1 MYFINTSSG
10 MGRPAFVPYFKLLKG
25 VCQRI
30 LLRNALTRKQIIM
43 RINLVAILITM
54 SLTQA
59 AASSFGQLV
68 TLYKRDASLNE
79 VLKTIRSQTN
89 YTFLYNSGLLKNAQ
103 PVSVSLE
110 KATLEEALNAC
121 FENQNLTFKII
132 EKTVLIKRK
141 EIGIL
146 DKVANYLNAIDVKG
160 KVLDE
165 DGKPLPGATVQ
176 VKNTTKTVLT
186 NEKGE
191 FELKGVDEKAT
202 LVISFVGYTSKQ
214 VPVNQTSPLLVSL
227 QPNPSE
233 LAEVNVAV
241 GYGAVRKRDLT
252 GSVSLVNVEE
262 MQKQPA
268 FSLDVALAGRAPG
281 VMVVKSSG
289 APGADAS
296 IRIRGASSVFGVNEP
311 LYVID
316 GVPIQI
322 GQGMGQDAFRSSKS
336 FQVSPLAAINP
347 EDIERID
354 ILKDASGTAI
364 YGSRGANG
372 VILVTTKRGK
382 GKPSLTLSYT
392 GMTDRFIKD
401 FDMLSSDEL
410 FQVATQAYKNAG
422 STIPADFIKYKG
434 VSTDWRKL
442 VTRNSYSN
450 MLNLGVSG
458 GLGDGQTNYAFSA
471 SMNNQAGVIKA
482 SGIDRYNIRGNIESE
497 VVKSV
502 KAGMNI
508 NYAKNISNGASS
520 TFYYNIA
527 SYRPDI
533 PVFDSKGR
541 YAVYTDSIQS
551 NPVARTLYTDNLK
564 GDNLLASMFAEVR
577 PLEFL
582 RLRST
587 LSYNQTDN
595 TTVNYT
601 PSFDPFEIK
610 NGRTGS
616 RKDISYKFNSLIFDN
631 TATVDKFFGKHYLN
645 AMLGASYTSDK
656 VNTMSLESTGFPD
669 DFVLN
674 NLGSAKSIQSHPS
687 GGTLSGLES
696 YFARANYNYNGKYYL
711 TLTARSDKSTKFGP
725 NNQWGFFPSG
735 AFSWRIS
742 EEPFLK
748 KYNWISDLKFRAS
761 TGKTG
766 SANLADFLYAT
777 FFSTNVSGYSAFHN
791 GQNGVILESTPNPS
805 IRWESTNQTDMGLD
819 FAFLDNKI
827 RGSVDVYRKYTKDL
841 LLNVAIPFETG
852 TRSQTLNVGD
862 ISNKGFEFV
871 IGADVIN
878 QGKFKYT
885 TDINF
890 NKNIG
895 RLEKLN
901 AGAATALNDF
911 KEGDLLGTVFGYRV
925 AGIFQTQAEIT
936 ALNQASPNNKL
947 YQSAKTGPGDFK
959 FVDVN
964 GDGYIS
970 DKDRTKLG
978 NSEPKFFGG
987 WNHVLRYA
995 GLEGSFLFYF
1005 SYGQKLQN
1013 GAKASSGIYNSNKNY
1028 YRSVLNGWS
1037 EDNKNTDLPRN
1048 VYLDPNQN
1056 ARTSDYFV
1064 EDGSFLKLKNVQVA
1078 YYINP
1083 AKWTKQQVRQIKL
1096 YAGVTNLF
1104 ILTKYDG
1111 PDPENGTSTGSGLL
1125 AGGYD
1130 SGIYPSTRTFN
1141 FGFNIIF

>member
-1 MYFINTSSG
+1 MYFINTSNG
-10 MGRPAFVPYFKLLKG
+10 TGRPAFAPYFKLLKG
-25 VCQRI
+25 VTQRF
-30 LLRNALTRKQIIM
+30 LLMNTLTRKQIIM

-54 SLTQA
+54 SLMQA

-68 TLYKRDASLNE
+68 TLHKRDASLND
-79 VLKTIRSQTN
+79 VLKTIRNQTN

-110 KATLEEALNAC
+110 KATLEEALKAC

-132 EKTVLIKRK
+132 EKTVLVKRK
-141 EIGIL
+141 EIGFL
-146 DKVANYLNAIDVKG
+146 DKVASYLNAIVVKG
-160 KVLDE
+160 KVTDE
-165 DGKPLPGATVQ
+165 GGGPLPGATVQ
-176 VKNTTKTVLT
+176 VKGT
-186 NEKGE
+186 NKMAFTNSKGE
-191 FELKGVDEKAT
+191 FTLNGVEEESV
-202 LVISFVGYTSKQ
+202 LVISYVGYAPK
-214 VPVNQTSPLLVSL
+214 
-227 QPNPSE
+227 E
-233 LAEVNVAV
+233 LKARKDLGAVVLKMADGQLEEVNVAV

-252 GSVSLVNVEE
+252 GAVSLVNVEE

-289 APGADAS
+289 APGADAT

-322 GQGMGQDAFRSSKS
+322 GQGNGSDTYRSTKS
-336 FQVSPLAAINP
+336 FQISPLAAINP

-372 VILVTTKRGK
+372 VILVTTKKGK
-382 GKPSLTLSYT
+382 GKPSLTLSYQ
-392 GMTDRFIKD
+392 GMTDRFVKD
-401 FDMLSSDEL
+401 FDMLTSDEL
-410 FQVATQAYKNAG
+410 FQVASTAYKNAG
-422 STIPADFIKYKG
+422 TVFPADFLQYKG

-442 VTRNSYSN
+442 VTRNSYSS
-450 MLNLGVSG
+450 MLNLGLRG
-458 GLGDGQTNYAFSA
+458 GIGNGQTNYAFSA
-471 SMNNQAGVIKA
+471 SMNNQAGVIKR
-482 SGIDRYNIRGNIESE
+482 SNIDRYNIRGNIESE
-497 VVKSV
+497 IVKTV
-502 KAGMNI
+502 KAGANI

-520 TFYYNIA
+520 TYYYNIA

-533 PVFDSKGR
+533 PVFDGNGK
-541 YAVYTDSIQS
+541 YATTIDSVQG
-551 NPVARTLYTDNLK
+551 NPVAKLLYTDKLT
-564 GDNLLASMFAEVR
+564 GDNLMTSLFAEAR
-577 PLEFL
+577 PFEFL

-587 LSYNQTDN
+587 ISYNQTDN
-595 TTVNYT
+595 ITVNYT
-601 PSFDPFEIK
+601 PGFDPFEIK
-610 NGRTGS
+610 NGRKGS
-616 RKDISYKFNSLIFDN
+616 RKDNNTKFSSLIFDN

-645 AMLGASYTSDK
+645 AMIGASYTSDK
-656 VNTMSLESTGFPD
+656 SNSTNLESVNFPD

-674 NLGSAKSIQSHPS
+674 NLGSAGSIQGYGS
-687 GGTLSGLES
+687 GGSVSGLES
-696 YFARANYNYNGKYYL
+696 YFARANYNYNGKYYF
-711 TLTARSDKSTKFGP
+711 TFTARSDKSTKFGP

-748 KYNWISDLKFRAS
+748 KYQWISDLKFRAS

-766 SANLADFLYAT
+766 AANLGDFLYRT
-777 FFSTNVSGYSAFHN
+777 FFSSTGSSTSFYN
-791 GQNGVILESTPNPS
+791 GQNGVILNGVPNPS
-805 IRWESTNQTDMGLD
+805 IRWESTTQTDMGLD
-819 FAFLDNKI
+819 FAFFNNKL
-827 RGSVDVYRKYTKDL
+827 RGAVDVYRKYTRDL

-852 TRSQTLNVGD
+852 ASTQTINVGD

-871 IGADVIN
+871 IGADIIN
-878 QGKFKYT
+878 QGKFRYT

-890 NKNIG
+890 NMNVG

-901 AGAATALNDF
+901 SGKATALNDF
-911 KEGDLLGTVFGYRV
+911 KEGDVLGSVFGYRV
-925 AGIFQTQAEIT
+925 AGIFQTQDEIN
-936 ALNQASPNNKL
+936 ALNQASPTKL
-947 YQSAKTGPGDFK
+947 YQAAKTAPGDFK

-964 GDGYIS
+964 GDGRIS
-970 DKDRTKLG
+970 DSDRVKLG
-978 NSEPKFFGG
+978 NAEPKFFGG
-987 WNHVLRYA
+987 WNHVLRYG

-1005 SYGQKLQN
+1005 ACGQKLQN
-1013 GAKASSGIYNSNKNY
+1013 APKASAGIYTTNKNY
-1028 YRSVLNGWS
+1028 YRSLLNGWS

-1048 VYLDPNQN
+1048 VFGDPNQN
-1056 ARTSDYFV
+1056 ARTSDYFI
-1064 EDGSFLKLKNVQVA
+1064 EDGSFLKLKNVQIA

-1083 AKWTKQQVRQIKL
+1083 AKWMKQQVNQIKL
-1096 YAGVTNLF
+1096 YAGVSNLF
-1104 ILTKYDG
+1104 ILTRYDG
-1111 PDPENGTSTGSGLL
+1111 PDPENSTSTGAGLI

>member
-1 MYFINTSSG
+1 MYFINTSRG
-10 MGRPAFVPYFKLLKG
+10 MDKPWFALL
-25 VCQRI
+25 
-30 LLRNALTRKQIIM
+30 NPTTRRRIIM
-43 RINLVAILITM
+43 RINLIAILITM
-54 SLTQA
+54 TLMQA
-59 AASSFGQLV
+59 AASSFGQYV
-68 TLYKRDASLNE
+68 TLHKRDADLNE
-79 VLKTIRSQTN
+79 VLKTIRNQTN
-89 YTFLYNSGLLKNAQ
+89 YTFLYNSKLLKGAK
-103 PVSVSLE
+103 PVSLNLD
-110 KATLEEALNAC
+110 KATLEEALKAC
-121 FENQNLTFKII
+121 FENQDLTFKIV
-132 EKTVLIKRK
+132 EKTVLVKKK
-141 EIGIL
+141 EAGFMDRI
-146 DKVANYLNAIDVKG
+146 VNYLTAIDVRG

-165 DGKPLPGATVQ
+165 NGLPLPGATVH
-176 VKNTTKTVLT
+176 VKNTTKTLLT
-186 NEKGE
+186 DENGQ
-191 FELKGVDEKAT
+191 FTLKGIDGKAI
-202 LVISFVGYTSKQ
+202 LVVSFVGYTSKE
-214 VPVNQTSPLLVSL
+214 VAVNGASTMLIRL

-233 LAEVNVAV
+233 LAEVQVAV
-241 GYGAVRKRDLT
+241 GYGVVKKRDLT
-252 GSVSLVNVEE
+252 GAVSLVNVDE

-316 GVPIQI
+316 GVPIQL
-322 GQGMGQDAFRSSKS
+322 GLGNGSEAYRSTKS
-336 FQVSPLAAINP
+336 FQISPLASINP

-382 GKPSLTLSYT
+382 GKPTLTLSYQ

-422 STIPADFIKYKG
+422 TAFPADFIKYKG

-450 MLNLGVSG
+450 MLNLGLRG
-458 GLGDGQTNYAFSA
+458 GLGNGQTNYSFSA

-482 SGIDRYNIRGNIESE
+482 SSVDRYNIRGNIESE

-502 KAGMNI
+502 KAGANI
-508 NYAKNISNGASS
+508 NFTKNISKGASS
-520 TFYYNIA
+520 TFYTNIA

-533 PVFDSKGR
+533 PVFDQNGR
-541 YAVYTDSIQS
+541 YAVYIDSVQA
-551 NPVARTLYTDNLK
+551 NPVAKTLYTDKLT
-564 GDNLLASMFAEVR
+564 GDNLMASMFAEAR
-577 PLEFL
+577 PFEFL
-582 RLRST
+582 RIRST

-595 TTVNYT
+595 ITLSYT

-610 NGRTGS
+610 NKRTGT
-616 RKDISYKFNSLIFDN
+616 RKDINYKFSSMIFDN

-645 AMLGASYTSDK
+645 AMVGAAFTADR
-656 VNTMSLESTGFPD
+656 VNTSSFETTGFPD
-669 DFVLN
+669 DNILN
-674 NLGSAKSIQSHPS
+674 NLGSAQSMQSYKSD
-687 GGTLSGLES
+687 GTLNGLES
-696 YFARANYNYNGKYYL
+696 YFARANYNYNGRYYL
-711 TLTARSDKSTKFGP
+711 TFTARMDKSPKFGP
-725 NNQWGFFPSG
+725 NNRWASFPS
-735 AFSWRIS
+735 AAVAWRAS
-742 EEPFLK
+742 EESFLK
-748 KYNWISDLKFRAS
+748 KYTWISDLKLRAS
-761 TGKTG
+761 TGRTG
-766 SANLADFLYAT
+766 SANLNDFYFRTYFGTAGSNYT
-777 FFSTNVSGYSAFHN
+777 FHN
-791 GQNGVILESTPNPS
+791 GQNGVVLSTVPNPS
-805 IRWESTNQTDMGLD
+805 IRWETTTQTDIGLD
-819 FAFLDNKI
+819 FAFLNNKI

-841 LLNVAIPFETG
+841 LLSVPIPFETG
-852 TRSQTLNVGD
+852 FPKVDYNVGD
-862 ISNKGFEFV
+862 MSNKGFEFV
-871 IGADVIN
+871 IGADIVTR
-878 QGKFKYT
+878 GKFKYT

-890 NKNIG
+890 NKNVG

-901 AGAATALNDF
+901 GGVANSLRDF
-911 KEGDLLGTVFGYRV
+911 KEGDLLGTVKGYKV
-925 AGIFQTQAEIT
+925 AGIFQSQAEIN
-936 ALNQASPNNKL
+936 ALNQASPNNNT
-947 YQSAKTGPGDFK
+947 YQNAKTAPGDFK

-970 DKDRTKLG
+970 DKDFVKLG
-978 NSEPKFFGG
+978 SAEPKFFGG

-1013 GAKASSGIYNSNKNY
+1013 GAKSSLGIYSSNKNY

-1037 EDNKNTDLPRN
+1037 EENKNTDQPRN
-1048 VYLDPNQN
+1048 VFNDPTQN
-1056 ARTSDYFV
+1056 GRASDYFIQ
-1064 EDGSFLKLKNVQVA
+1064 DGSFLKLKNVQVA

-1083 AKWTKQQVRQIKL
+1083 AKWMKQQVNQIKV

>member
-10 MGRPAFVPYFKLLKG
+10 MDKPRF
-25 VCQRI
+25 
-30 LLRNALTRKQIIM
+30 ALMKPTTRRQIIM
-43 RINLVAILITM
+43 RINLIAVLITM
-54 SLTQA
+54 TLMQA
-59 AASSFGQLV
+59 AASSFGQYV
-68 TLYKRDASLNE
+68 TLHKKDADLNE

-89 YTFLYNSGLLKNAQ
+89 YTFLYNSKLLKGAK
-103 PVSVSLE
+103 PVSLNLE
-110 KATLEEALNAC
+110 KATLEEALKAC
-121 FENQNLTFKII
+121 FENQDLTFKIV
-132 EKTVLIKRK
+132 EKTVLVKKK
-141 EIGIL
+141 EVGFL
-146 DKVANYLNAIDVKG
+146 DHVVNYLNAIDVRG

-165 DGKPLPGATVQ
+165 EGHPLPGATVN

-191 FELKGVDEKAT
+191 FELKGIDEKAV

-214 VPVNQTSPLLVSL
+214 VPVSEASPLLVRL
-227 QPNPSE
+227 QPNPAE
-233 LAEVNVAV
+233 LAEVQVAV
-241 GYGAVRKRDLT
+241 GYGAVKKRDLT
-252 GSVSLVNVEE
+252 GAVSLVNVEE

-322 GQGMGQDAFRSSKS
+322 GQGMGQEAYRSSKS
-336 FQVSPLAAINP
+336 FQMSPLAAINP

-382 GKPSLTLSYT
+382 GKPTLTLSYQ
-392 GMTDRFIKD
+392 GMTDRFVKD
-401 FDMLSSDEL
+401 FDMLNSDEL

-422 STIPADFIKYKG
+422 TTFPADFIKYKG

-450 MLNLGVSG
+450 MLNLGLRG

-471 SMNNQAGVIKA
+471 TLNNQAGVIKG
-482 SGIDRYNIRGNIESE
+482 SSVDRYNIRGNIESE

-502 KAGMNI
+502 KAGANI
-508 NYAKNISNGASS
+508 NYTKNISNGASS

-533 PVFDSKGR
+533 PVFDNNGR
-541 YAVYTDSIQS
+541 YAVYTDSVQA
-551 NPVARTLYTDNLK
+551 NPVAKTLYTDKLT
-564 GDNLLASMFAEVR
+564 GDNLMASMFAEAR
-577 PLEFL
+577 LFDFL

-595 TTVNYT
+595 ITVNYT

-610 NGRTGS
+610 NKRTGS
-616 RKDISYKFNSLIFDN
+616 RKDINYKFNSLIFDN

-645 AMLGASYTSDK
+645 AMVGASYTSDK
-656 VNTMSLESTGFPD
+656 VSTMNLESVNFPD

-674 NLGSAKSIQSHPS
+674 NLGSAQSIQSYPT
-687 GGTLSGLES
+687 GGSVSGLES

-711 TLTARSDKSTKFGP
+711 TLTARTDKSTKFGP
-725 NNQWGFFPSG
+725 NNRWGFFPSG
-735 AFSWRIS
+735 AFAWRIS

-748 KYNWISDLKFRAS
+748 DYHWISDLKFRAS

-777 FFSTNVSGYSAFHN
+777 FFSSVVPNYSSFHN
-791 GQNGVILESTPNPS
+791 GQNGVILNSTPNPS
-805 IRWESTNQTDMGLD
+805 IRWETTTQTDMGLD
-819 FAFLDNKI
+819 FSFLNNKI

-852 TRSQTLNVGD
+852 SRSQTLNVGD

-871 IGADVIN
+871 IGADIITR
-878 QGKFKYT
+878 GKFKYT

-890 NKNIG
+890 NKNVG

-901 AGAATALNDF
+901 KGAANALNNF

-947 YQSAKTGPGDFK
+947 YQAVKTAPGDFK
-959 FVDVN
+959 FVDIN

-970 DKDRTKLG
+970 EKEDGRVNLG
-978 NSEPKFFGG
+978 SAEPKFFGG
-987 WNHVLRYA
+987 WNHVLRY
-995 GLEGSFLFYF
+995 GQVETSLLFYF
-1005 SYGQKLQN
+1005 AYGQKLQN
-1013 GAKASSGIYNSNKNY
+1013 GPKASAGIFNTNKNY

-1048 VYLDPNQN
+1048 VFGDPNQN
-1056 ARTSDYFV
+1056 ARTSDYFI

-1078 YYINP
+1078 YYVNP
-1083 AKWTKQQVRQIKL
+1083 AKWTKQQVNQIKL
-1096 YAGVTNLF
+1096 YAGVSNLF
-1104 ILTKYDG
+1104 VLTKYDG

-1125 AGGYD
+1125 AGGFD

>member
-1 MYFINTSSG
+1 MYFINTSNG
-10 MGRPAFVPYFKLLKG
+10 MDRPCFVPYFKVLKG
-25 VCQRI
+25 VFQRV
-30 LLRNALTRKQIIM
+30 LRMNTLTRKQIIM

-54 SLTQA
+54 SLMQA
-59 AASSFGQLV
+59 SASSFGQSV
-68 TLYKRDASLNE
+68 TLHKRDASLNE
-79 VLKTIRSQTN
+79 VLKMIKKQTN
-89 YTFLYNSGLLKNAQ
+89 YTFLYSSELLKDAKT
-103 PVSVSLE
+103 VSVYLD
-110 KATLEEALNAC
+110 KATLEEALKASL
-121 FENQNLTFKII
+121 ENQNLTFKII
-132 EKTVLIKRK
+132 DKTVLLKKK
-141 EIGIL
+141 EFGLL
-146 DKVANYLNAIDVKG
+146 DKVANYLSAIDLRG

-165 DGKPLPGATVQ
+165 DGKPLPGATVH
-176 VKNTTKTVLT
+176 VKNTNKTVLT
-186 NEKGE
+186 NGNGE

-202 LVISFVGYTSKQ
+202 LVVSFVGYNSKQ
-214 VPVNQTSPLLVSL
+214 VPVNEASPLVIRL

-233 LAEVNVAV
+233 LAEVEVAV
-241 GYGAVRKRDLT
+241 GYGAVKKRDLT
-252 GSVSLVNVEE
+252 GSVSLVNVDE

-316 GVPIQI
+316 GVPIQL
-322 GQGMGQDAFRSSKS
+322 GLGNSSAAFLTTKS
-336 FQVSPLAAINP
+336 FQTSPLASINP
-347 EDIERID
+347 DDIERID

-382 GKPSLTLSYT
+382 GKPSLTLSYQ
-392 GMTDRFIKD
+392 GMTDKFIKD
-401 FDMLSSDEL
+401 FDMLTSDEF
-410 FQVATQAYKNAG
+410 FQVASQAYKNAG
-422 STIPADFIKYKG
+422 TTFPADFLQNKG

-442 VTRNSYSN
+442 VTRNSYSH
-450 MLNLGVSG
+450 MLSLGLSG
-458 GLGDGQTNYAFSA
+458 ALSNGLTNYSFSA

-482 SGIDRYNIRGNIESE
+482 SSIDRYNLRGNIESE

-508 NYAKNISNGASS
+508 NYTKNISNGAAS

-533 PVFDSKGR
+533 PVFDKNGR
-541 YAVYTDSIQS
+541 YATTLDSTQA
-551 NPVARTLYTDNLK
+551 NPVAKRLAIDNLK
-564 GDNLLASMFAEVR
+564 GDNLLASVFAEAR
-577 PLEFL
+577 PFEFL
-582 RLRST
+582 RIRST
-587 LSYNQTDN
+587 LSYNQTDDI
-595 TTVNYT
+595 TVSYT

-616 RKDISYKFNSLIFDN
+616 RKDISYRFNSMIFDN
-631 TATVDKFFGKHYLN
+631 TATVDKFIGKHYFN
-645 AMLGASYTSDK
+645 GMLGASYTSNRL
-656 VNTMSLESTGFPD
+656 NTMNLETVNFPND
-669 DFVLN
+669 NILN
-674 NLGSAKSIQSHPS
+674 NLGSAGSMQSYKSD
-687 GGTLSGLES
+687 GTLSGLMS
-696 YFARANYNYNGKYYL
+696 YFARANYNYDGRYYL
-711 TLTARSDKSTKFGP
+711 TFTARTDKSTKFGP

-735 AFSWRIS
+735 AFAWRLS

-748 KYNWISDLKFRAS
+748 EYNWVSDLKFRAS

-766 SANLADFLYAT
+766 SASLGDFLYRT
-777 FFSTNVSGYSAFHN
+777 FFGTSASNVFHN
-791 GQNGVILESTPNPS
+791 GQLGVAVLSAPNPS

-819 FAFLDNKI
+819 FAFLNNKI

-841 LLNVAIPFETG
+841 LLTVDIPFETG
-852 TRSQTLNVGD
+852 FRSQTINVGD
-862 ISNKGFEFV
+862 LSNKGFEFV
-871 IGADVIN
+871 IGTDVIN
-878 QGKFKYT
+878 RGKFKYT
-885 TDINF
+885 TEINF

-901 AGAATALNDF
+901 EGNALSLNRF
-911 KEGDLLGTVFGYRV
+911 KEGDLLGTVFGYKT

-936 ALNQASPNNKL
+936 ALNQASPNNNT
-947 YQSAKTGPGDFK
+947 YQSVKTAPGDLK

-964 GDGYIS
+964 GDGFIS
-970 DKDRTKLG
+970 DLDVTKLG
-978 NSEPKFFGG
+978 SSEPKFFGG
-987 WNHVLRYA
+987 WNHVLRYG

-1013 GAKASSGIYNSNKNY
+1013 GAKASAGIYNTDKNY
-1028 YRSVLNGWS
+1028 YRSVLNGWT
-1037 EDNKNTDLPRN
+1037 EDNKNTDQPRN
-1048 VYLDPNQN
+1048 VFRDPNQN
-1056 ARTSDYFV
+1056 ARISDYFV
-1064 EDGSFLKLKNVQVA
+1064 EDGSFLKLKNVQIA

-1083 AKWTKQQVRQIKL
+1083 AKWMKQQVNQIKL

-1111 PDPENGTSTGSGLL
+1111 PDPENGTSSGSGLL
-1125 AGGYD
+1125 AGGFD

>member
-1 MYFINTSSG
+1 MYFINTSRG
-10 MGRPAFVPYFKLLKG
+10 MDKPWF
-25 VCQRI
+25 
-30 LLRNALTRKQIIM
+30 ALMNPTTRRRIIM
-43 RINLVAILITM
+43 RINLIAILITM
-54 SLTQA
+54 TLMQA
-59 AASSFGQLV
+59 AASSFGQYV
-68 TLYKRDASLNE
+68 TLHKRDADLNE
-79 VLKTIRSQTN
+79 VLKTIRNQTN
-89 YTFLYNSGLLKNAQ
+89 YTFLYNSKLLKGAK
-103 PVSVSLE
+103 PVSLNLD

-121 FENQNLTFKII
+121 FENQDLTFKIV
-132 EKTVLIKRK
+132 EKTVLVKKK
-141 EIGIL
+141 EAGLMDRI
-146 DKVANYLNAIDVKG
+146 VNYLNAIDVRG

-165 DGKPLPGATVQ
+165 NGLPLPGATVH
-176 VKNTTKTVLT
+176 VKNTTKTLLT
-186 NEKGE
+186 DENGQ
-191 FELKGVDEKAT
+191 FTLKEIDGKAI
-202 LVISFVGYTSKQ
+202 LVVSFVGYTSKE
-214 VPVNQTSPLLVSL
+214 VAVNGASTMLIRL

-233 LAEVNVAV
+233 LAEVQVAV
-241 GYGAVRKRDLT
+241 GYGVVKKRDLT
-252 GSVSLVNVEE
+252 GAVSLVNVEE

-316 GVPIQI
+316 GVPIQL
-322 GQGMGQDAFRSSKS
+322 GLGNGTDEYRSTKS
-336 FQVSPLAAINP
+336 FQISPLASINP

-372 VILVTTKRGK
+372 VVLVTTKRGK
-382 GKPSLTLSYT
+382 GKPTLTLSYQ
-392 GMTDRFIKD
+392 GMTDRFVKD
-401 FDMLSSDEL
+401 FEMLNTDEF

-422 STIPADFIKYKG
+422 TAFPADFLQNKG

-450 MLNLGVSG
+450 MLNLALRG
-458 GLGDGQTNYAFSA
+458 GLGNGQTNYAFSA

-482 SGIDRYNIRGNIESE
+482 SNIDRYNIRGNIESE

-502 KAGMNI
+502 KAGANI
-508 NYAKNISNGASS
+508 NYAKSISNGASS

-533 PVFDSKGR
+533 PVFDKNGR
-541 YAVYTDSIQS
+541 YATTIDSTQA
-551 NPVARTLYTDNLK
+551 NPVAKTRFIDKLT
-564 GDNLLASMFAEVR
+564 GDNLMTSLFAEAR
-577 PLEFL
+577 PFEFL

-595 TTVNYT
+595 VTVAYT
-601 PSFDPFEIK
+601 PSFDPFEMRNK
-610 NGRTGS
+610 RTGS
-616 RKDISYKFNSLIFDN
+616 RKDINYKFSSMIFDN

-645 AMLGASYTSDK
+645 AMLGAAFTTDR
-656 VNTMSLESTGFPD
+656 VNTLSLESVNFPD
-669 DFVLN
+669 DNILN
-674 NLGSAKSIQSHPS
+674 NLGSAQSIQSYKS
-687 GGTLSGLES
+687 NGTLSGLQS
-696 YFARANYNYNGKYYL
+696 YFARTNYNYNGKYYF
-711 TLTARSDKSTKFGP
+711 TFTARTDKSTKFGP
-725 NNQWGFFPSG
+725 NNQWAFFPS
-735 AFSWRIS
+735 AALAWRAS
-742 EEPFLK
+742 EESFLK
-748 KYNWISDLKFRAS
+748 KYQWISDLKFRAS

-766 SANLADFLYAT
+766 SANLKDNMYKT
-777 FFSTNVSGYSAFHN
+777 FFSTDGTNIFHN
-791 GQNGVILESTPNPS
+791 GLTGVVLNSVPNPS
-805 IRWESTNQTDMGLD
+805 IRWESTNQTDMGID
-819 FAFLDNKI
+819 FAFLNNRI

-841 LLNVAIPFETG
+841 LLTVPIPYETG
-852 TRSQTLNVGD
+852 ATNLMINVGD

-871 IGADVIN
+871 IGADVIT

-901 AGAATALNDF
+901 AGNANALRDF
-911 KEGDLLGTVFGYRV
+911 KEGDLLGTVFGYKT

-936 ALNQASPNNKL
+936 ALNQASPNNNT
-947 YQSAKTGPGDFK
+947 YQNVKTAPGDLK

-970 DKDRTKLG
+970 DKDIVKLG
-978 NSEPKFFGG
+978 SAEPKFFGG
-987 WNHVLRYA
+987 WNHVLRYQ
-995 GLEGSFLFYF
+995 GLEASLLFYF
-1005 SYGQKLQN
+1005 SYGQRLQN
-1013 GAKASSGIYNSNKNY
+1013 GAKASAGIYNTDKNY
-1028 YRSVLNGWS
+1028 YRSVLNGWT
-1037 EDNKNTDLPRN
+1037 EDNKNTNQPRN
-1048 VYLDPNQN
+1048 VYRDPNQN
-1056 ARTSDYFV
+1056 ARVSDYFIQ
-1064 EDGSFLKLKNVQVA
+1064 DGSFLKLKNVQVA

-1083 AKWTKQQVRQIKL
+1083 AKWMKQQVNQIKL

-1111 PDPENGTSTGSGLL
+1111 ADPENGTSTGSGLL

>member
-1 MYFINTSSG
+1 MYFINTSNG

-30 LLRNALTRKQIIM
+30 LLMNTLTRKQIIM

-54 SLTQA
+54 SLMQA

-68 TLYKRDASLNE
+68 TLHKRDASLND
-79 VLKTIRSQTN
+79 VLKTIRNQTN

-132 EKTVLIKRK
+132 EKTVLVKRK
-141 EIGIL
+141 EIGFL

-186 NEKGE
+186 NDKGE

-214 VPVNQTSPLLVSL
+214 VPVNQASPLLISL

-241 GYGAVRKRDLT
+241 GYGAVKKRDLT
-252 GSVSLVNVEE
+252 GAVSLVNVEE

-316 GVPIQI
+316 GVPIQL
-322 GQGMGQDAFRSSKS
+322 GMGNGTTAFLSTKS
-336 FQVSPLAAINP
+336 FQTSPLASINP

-382 GKPSLTLSYT
+382 GKPSLTLSYQ

-401 FDMLSSDEL
+401 FDMLTSDEL
-410 FQVATQAYKNAG
+410 FQVAGQAYKNSG
-422 STIPADFIKYKG
+422 TTFPTDFLQNKG

-450 MLNLGVSG
+450 MLNLGLRG
-458 GLGDGQTNYAFSA
+458 GLGNGQTNYAFSA
-471 SMNNQAGVIKA
+471 SLNNQAGVIKG
-482 SGIDRYNIRGNIESE
+482 SNIDRYNIHGNIESE

-502 KAGMNI
+502 KAGANI
-508 NYAKNISNGASS
+508 NYTKNMSNGASS

-533 PVFDSKGR
+533 PVFDKNGR
-541 YAVYTDSIQS
+541 YATTLDSTQA
-551 NPVARTLYTDNLK
+551 NPVAKLRYTDKLN
-564 GDNLLASMFAEVR
+564 GDNLMASMFAEAR
-577 PLEFL
+577 PFEFL
-582 RLRST
+582 KLRST
-587 LSYNQTDN
+587 LSYNQTDDI
-595 TTVNYT
+595 TVAYT

-616 RKDISYKFNSLIFDN
+616 RKDISYKFSSMIFDN
-631 TATVDKFFGKHYLN
+631 TATVDKFFGKHYVN
-645 AMLGASYTSDK
+645 AMLGASYTSNK
-656 VNTMSLESTGFPD
+656 LNTMNLESVNFPD
-669 DFVLN
+669 DKVLN
-674 NLGSAKSIQSHPS
+674 NLGSAQSIQSYKS
-687 GGTLSGLES
+687 NGTLSGLQS

-711 TLTARSDKSTKFGP
+711 TFTARSDKSTKFGP

-735 AFSWRIS
+735 AFAWRIS
-742 EEPFLK
+742 EEQFLK
-748 KYNWISDLKFRAS
+748 DYHWISDLKLRTS
-761 TGKTG
+761 VGKTG
-766 SANLADFLYAT
+766 SANLSDFQYRT
-777 FFSTNVSGYSAFHN
+777 FFGTDGSYVFHN
-791 GQNGVILESTPNPS
+791 GQNGVVLSSVPNPS
-805 IRWESTNQTDMGLD
+805 IRWESTNQTDIGLD
-819 FAFLDNKI
+819 FAFLNNRI

-841 LLNVAIPFETG
+841 LLNVDIPFETG
-852 TRSQTLNVGD
+852 FRNQTINVGD
-862 ISNKGFEFV
+862 LSNKGFEFV
-871 IGADVIN
+871 IGADVVN
-878 QGKFKYT
+878 EGKFKYT
-885 TDINF
+885 TEINF

-901 AGAATALNDF
+901 AGNANALNRF
-911 KEGDLLGTVFGYRV
+911 KEGDLLGTVFGYKT

-936 ALNQASPNNKL
+936 ALNQASPTKL
-947 YQSAKTGPGDFK
+947 YQGAKTGPGDLK

-964 GDGYIS
+964 GDGTIS
-970 DKDRTKLG
+970 DLDVVKLG
-978 NSEPKFFGG
+978 SSEPKFFGG
-987 WNHVLRYA
+987 WNHVLRYGA
-995 GLEGSFLFYF
+995 LEGSFLFYF

-1013 GAKASSGIYNSNKNY
+1013 GAKASAGIYNTDKNY
-1028 YRSVLNGWS
+1028 YRSVLNGWT
-1037 EDNKNTDLPRN
+1037 EDNKNTDQPRN
-1048 VYLDPNQN
+1048 VYRDPNQN
-1056 ARTSDYFV
+1056 ARISDYFV

-1083 AKWTKQQVRQIKL
+1083 AKWMKQQVNQIKV